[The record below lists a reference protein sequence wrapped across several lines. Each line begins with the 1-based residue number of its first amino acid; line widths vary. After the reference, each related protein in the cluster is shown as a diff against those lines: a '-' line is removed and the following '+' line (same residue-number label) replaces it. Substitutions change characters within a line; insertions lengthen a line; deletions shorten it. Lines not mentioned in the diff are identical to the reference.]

1 MKRLMGVSGMVDS
14 LRHSFPL
21 QAEDF
26 ISQKRELPK
35 YLLNC
40 TMSAFVL
47 SKLSQAHPFRGFSTV
62 WDVFGTNKRYDFDFW
77 FLITIRKLRSI
88 EPILVIWSVLL
99 MGVVYNI
106 HYYTH
111 QEFRLISFRL

>member
-1 MKRLMGVSGMVDS
+1 M
-14 LRHSFPL
+14 SF
-21 QAEDF
+21 Q
-26 ISQKRELPK
+26 
-35 YLLNC
+35 
-40 TMSAFVL
+40 T
-47 SKLSQAHPFRGFSTV
+47 
-62 WDVFGTNKRYDFDFW
+62 DVFGTNKRYDFDFW

-111 QEFRLISFRL
+111 QELRQSSFRLIRY